1 MEVQNESL
9 ITGVEGQGGKRLQSP
24 GEGIGGPQ
32 KSGTSTAVVMRGLV
46 NLLIEPVL
54 GTPCL
59 CLDSSCPQLLGTW
72 VKQEPW
78 AGDSTSLNKQG
89 SSLLGRGLMGGSVN
103 STRAGMPGT
112 CFR

>member
-9 ITGVEGQGGKRLQSP
+9 ITRVEGQGGKRLQSP
-24 GEGIGGPQ
+24 GEGGPQ

-59 CLDSSCPQLLGTW
+59 CLGSSCPQLLDTR

-89 SSLLGRGLMGGSVN
+89 SSLLGRGLVGGSVN
-103 STRAGMPGT
+103 SARAGMPGT